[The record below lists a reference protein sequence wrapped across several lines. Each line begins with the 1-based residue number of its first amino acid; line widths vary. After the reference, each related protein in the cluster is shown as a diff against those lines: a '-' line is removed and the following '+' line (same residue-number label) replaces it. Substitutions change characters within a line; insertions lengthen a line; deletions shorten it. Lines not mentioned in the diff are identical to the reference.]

1 MAQGS
6 TLGSPKAVVIIGAT
20 GAIETFYSID
30 AGRKVIGTVMVHHW
44 DERTGVPLTK
54 THGHFVVH
62 PFHQEHFLELSNGV
76 TVREDIFV
84 LSGQP
89 AGRRVDPPAAYYTI
103 ELNNPTDEPAVIG
116 TYASARLRGDCGP
129 DIRTGY
135 RRGQH
140 ALFAWNEA
148 EPGLVRSF
156 GSSTVPTSYET
167 TGDHGKASASIFR
180 GKLANRLA
188 QNAEDPLGIIHFRHR
203 LGPGESVAIHLT
215 MSVSTSG
222 RAAARRIHGRCP
234 PAAVALRRT
243 AAYYEEVLGRAV
255 LVTPDPDVNRG
266 VLWAKANMLR
276 TELLG
281 RTGWAV
287 VNDPT
292 RSNNSVGRDTAWFA
306 YGSDYITPEFSRAS
320 LLWYAT
326 HLEPSGMVVEY
337 YDIRTGQSSDYRLNI
352 NDNTPLLILGL
363 WHHYNTTGDRAFLRQ
378 VYPRA
383 VAAARYILSQRNK
396 QGLVW
401 CTATGTGD
409 WGIVGWRNVIAGY
422 RLSGATTELNSECYA
437 ALAAVSNMARVL
449 GRHAEAATFKAEATA
464 LRDVINQF
472 LLDPT
477 TGLYYLNIDVTGE
490 ARTDVT
496 ADLVFPVMFGVADDE
511 TAAQI
516 ISRLSAPAF
525 WTEAGM
531 RTVPRDAIDY
541 GPTHGYGLLGGVW
554 VALTFWFA
562 FAAAQFNPE
571 FMAASLS
578 ASFRHYAEN
587 PRGNNT
593 VPGQFSE
600 WLHGETLAN
609 HGMMLSPWF
618 PPRYLWAAIEGAA
631 GLDLSGDQ
639 PSINPRLAPDW
650 EWLGVRN
657 LALAGRRVSWFVARL
672 PELRMFATHRFDQS
686 MPYDAYDEDVTSDL
700 QVMGEGVTAIGLR
713 KGGHIAILVG
723 NTSDRTVATALRLTG
738 PIVGGYAS
746 RTFNSLRGEWL
757 EWATLDPA
765 DLERG
770 VPLQVERK
778 GFCLIELR
786 RRHSGSAASA
796 STRRQPRRLGG
807 RYGPEVRAGPAGR
820 VA

>member
-1 MAQGS
+1 MISKVTGPSERQSAYVVSDSEMAQGS

-20 GAIETFYSID
+20 GAIEKFYSID
-30 AGRKVIGTVMVHHW
+30 AGRVVVGTVMVHHW
-44 DERTGVPLTK
+44 DESTGVPLTRS
-54 THGHFVVH
+54 HGHFVIH
-62 PFHQEHFLELSNGV
+62 PHHQEHFLELSNGV

-89 AGRRVDPPAAYYTI
+89 AGRRVDPPAAYYTV
-103 ELNNPTDEPAVIG
+103 ELSNPTHDPIVIG
-116 TYASARLRGDCGP
+116 TYASARLRGDTGP
-129 DIRTGY
+129 DVRTGY
-135 RRGQH
+135 RRRQH
-140 ALFAWNEA
+140 ALFAWNAA

-156 GSSTVPTSYET
+156 GSSTAPTSYET
-167 TGDHGKASASIFR
+167 TGDHGKASASSFR
-180 GKLANRLA
+180 GQLANSLA
-188 QNAEDPLGIIHFRHR
+188 ATAEDPLGILHFRHR
-203 LGPGESVAIHLT
+203 LGPGETVSIHLLL
-215 MSVSTSG
+215 SVSTSG
-222 RAAARRIHGRCP
+222 RAAARRVHQSCP
-234 PAAVALRRT
+234 PAAEAFRRT
-243 AAYYEEVLGRAV
+243 AAHYDEILGRAV
-255 LVTPDPDVNRG
+255 VVTPDPDVNRG

-326 HLEPSGMVVEY
+326 HLESNGMVVEY
-337 YDIRTGQSSDYRLNI
+337 YDVRTGESADYRLNI

-383 VAAARYILSQRNK
+383 VAAARYVLSQRNE

-401 CTATGTGD
+401 CTATGTAD
-409 WGIVGWRNVIAGY
+409 WGIVGWRNVIASY

-437 ALAAVSNMARVL
+437 ALAAVSRMARVL
-449 GRHAEAATFKAEATA
+449 GRHPEAAAFKEEANT
-464 LRDVINQF
+464 LRGAINQF
-472 LLDPT
+472 LLDPA
-477 TGLYYLNIDVTGE
+477 TGLYYLNIDVTGA

-511 TAAQI
+511 TAAHI
-516 ISRLSAPAF
+516 ISRLSSPAF

-554 VALTFWFA
+554 VAMSFWFA
-562 FAAAQFNPE
+562 FAAARFNQE

-578 ASFRHYAEN
+578 SSFRHYAED

-609 HGMMLSPWF
+609 QGMMLSPWF

-650 EWLGVRN
+650 KWLGVRN
-657 LALAGRRVSWFVARL
+657 LVLAGRRVSWFVVRAL
-672 PELRMFATHRFDQS
+672 ELRMYATHRFDQS
-686 MPYDAYDEDVTSDL
+686 MPYEACDEDVTSDIK
-700 QVMGEGVTAIGLR
+700 MSGEAVTAIALR
-713 KGGHIAILVG
+713 KDAHLTILVG
-723 NTSDRTVATALRLTG
+723 NTSDRTVTTAVRLTSVIEG
-738 PIVGGYAS
+738 AYSS
-746 RTFNSLRGEWL
+746 RMFNSLRGDWL
-757 EWATLDPA
+757 DWKTFDPA
-765 DLERG
+765 ELQRG
-770 VPLQVERK
+770 IPLQIERK

-786 RRHSGSAASA
+786 QE
-796 STRRQPRRLGG
+796 T
-807 RYGPEVRAGPAGR
+807 
-820 VA
+820 